1 MLANHTSIGG
11 LFGRTLKQYDR
22 LRSRNAFLEQY
33 RRENMFSDG
42 LGEFDSARETVKG
55 LQDEY
60 KACEGPDY
68 VNWGEQG
75 ERDGSMMGHGAGGS
89 TKVESANP

>member
-42 LGEFDSARETVKG
+42 LGEFDNARETVKT

-60 KACEGPDY
+60 TACQGPDY
-68 VNWGEQG
+68 VSWGDQGEQ
-75 ERDGSMMGHGAGGS
+75 DQHNVGHGSGGS
-89 TKVESANP
+89 SKVETSSP